1 MSPDSYAREYECA
14 FGKAGA
20 SLFTAERLA
29 GLILPEETPEE
40 AP

>member
-1 MSPDSYAREYECA
+1 MSPDDFATEYECS

-29 GLILPEETPEE
+29 GLILPEEERQ
-40 AP
+40 